1 MPEPTPDYDYESKL
15 SRKVSIRLKQVAE
28 HDYVLQFTTSRTSE
42 CGLLGPLWN
51 TVCMYIPTYSP
62 STEPGTG
69 CPDRHYGNWVQRL
82 FFIESKAA
90 GDVLLAS
97 LRDRI
102 DTVADIYRIFIAEG
116 ERRMAEDREAHSKY
130 VSAQDALPETFD
142 DVTVNYI
149 PKYR

>member
-1 MPEPTPDYDYESKL
+1 MPKPTPDYDYESKL
-15 SRKVSIRLKQVAE
+15 SRTAYIRLQQVAE

-42 CGLLGPLWN
+42 RGILGPVWH
-51 TVCMYIPTYSP
+51 TVCMYVPTYFP

-69 CPDRHYGNWVQRL
+69 CPDRHYGNWVQRP

-90 GDVLLAS
+90 GDALLAS

-116 ERRMAEDREAHSKY
+116 ERRMAEDMEAYRKY
-130 VSAQDALPETFD
+130 VSTQNALPEIFD

-149 PKYR
+149 HKSR

>member
-1 MPEPTPDYDYESKL
+1 MPDQTPDYDYKSKL
-15 SRKVSIRLKQVAE
+15 SRKAYIRLKQVAE

-42 CGLLGPLWN
+42 CGLLGPSWH

-69 CPDRHYGNWVQRL
+69 CPDRHYGNWVQRI
-82 FFIESKAA
+82 FFVESRAA
-90 GDVLLAS
+90 GDALLAS

-102 DTVADIYRIFIAEG
+102 DTVADIHRIFIAEG
-116 ERRMAEDREAHSKY
+116 ERRMAEDREAYRKY
-130 VSAQDALPETFD
+130 TTSQESLPETFD

-149 PKYR
+149 ARSR